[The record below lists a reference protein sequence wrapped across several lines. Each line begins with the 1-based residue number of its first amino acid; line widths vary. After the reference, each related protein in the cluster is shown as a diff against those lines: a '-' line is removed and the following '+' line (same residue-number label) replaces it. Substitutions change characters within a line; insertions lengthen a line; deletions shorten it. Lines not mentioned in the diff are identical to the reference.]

1 MHQQISKRIIIYL
14 FLFVIFSTT
23 SNNQIDQINIFKI
36 KNIEVSG
43 LSIIENKK
51 LVRNINHINEKNL
64 FFLSKQDIKREI
76 YANEIVEKFS
86 IFVIYPSTL
95 KIKIEQTKFLA
106 ATQKNGQYYFIGSN
120 GKFIKTNDLPTDI
133 PFIFGN
139 INEQQFLKFKK
150 IIDDSNYDYS
160 KIKNLYF
167 FQSERWDFEN
177 YDGILIKL
185 PKLNAKES
193 LDILDGLL
201 NKEEFKDIKIFD
213 FRPKSQIIMNE

>member
-193 LDILDGLL
+193 LDILGGLL
-201 NKEEFKDIKIFD
+201 DKEEFKDIKIFD

>member
-95 KIKIEQTKFLA
+95 IIKIEQTKFLA

-139 INEQQFLKFKK
+139 INEHQFLKFKK

-201 NKEEFKDIKIFD
+201 DKEEFKDIKIFD